1 MFSITA
7 DGIHVNEGDTVYGID
22 GNAWRVDAIEL
33 TDIEMPFR
41 SADRSSINKFYSSRR
56 AALSVGLDIAN
67 RKLKEATDAYATA
80 TDQRMA
86 AFQRLQAEMDSEQDR
101 INEAAALP
109 YLGGA
114 AAS

>member
-1 MFSITA
+1 MFSVTA
-7 DGIHVNEGDTVYGID
+7 DGVQVNEGDLVYGLS
-22 GNAWRVDAIEL
+22 GAAWRVDCLEL
-33 TDIEMPFR
+33 VDVDEPYR
-41 SADRSSINKFYSSRR
+41 SADRTSINKFYSSRR

>member
-7 DGIHVNEGDTVYGID
+7 DGIQVNEGETVYNLSGD
-22 GNAWRVDAIEL
+22 AWRVAALEL
-33 TDIEMPFR
+33 IDVEMPFR
-41 SADRSSINKFYSSRR
+41 SADRTSINKFYSSRR

-86 AFQRLQAEMDSEQDR
+86 AFQRLQAEIESEQDR

-109 YLGGA
+109 YLG
-114 AAS
+114 S

>member
-7 DGIHVNEGDTVYGID
+7 DGIQVNEGDNVYDIAGDAWTVG
-22 GNAWRVDAIEL
+22 AVFMEHTL
-33 TDIEMPFR
+33 MPGVM
-41 SADRSSINKFYSSRR
+41 SDRGSINKFYSTRR

-80 TDQRMA
+80 TDQRTL
-86 AFQRLQAEMDSEQDR
+86 AFQRLQAIVEAEQAR

-109 YLGGA
+109 LLGG
-114 AAS
+114 